1 MESLYRQWKGFIF
14 TGMQASY
21 VITDTLYL
29 SLQFNLVV
37 ILSELAVVIVF
48 NQGKLEE
55 AEKLFL
61 SALQEAKEGFGD
73 RDPHVASAY
82 NNLVGPL

>member
-1 MESLYRQWKGFIF
+1 MESLYRQWKGFIS